1 MPLQDFTTQL
11 QLFPSSRDSA
21 DWADVEPAVRSTSF
35 FSATVEDAHVLGR
48 LKKLVAK
55 GLEEGWSMGEFVYH
69 AENMLDEL
77 RAYPPADEINDPDA
91 FRKAVDTLDDM
102 NRLRLIFR
110 THNELAAGYAEF
122 CTAFDPFF
130 LHEYPGWRFMR
141 MDGAKEDQKRPDHVA
156 HEYDTRLKTD
166 VQYWLDRNSL
176 DQGGFGNPYGPWG
189 FNSYM
194 YVEPVERQECIDLG
208 LMTKD
213 EKLTVPEALA
223 EWNLPNNLQQI
234 GTASTKM
241 FDNEEIEEI
250 IRACEKEGISV
261 AYDPDAEAVQVQPA
275 PKTPLGVLSVEAFDK
290 WLEQMEADDKA
301 LFEWLE
307 NQNN

>member
-1 MPLQDFTTQL
+1 
-11 QLFPSSRDSA
+11 
-21 DWADVEPAVRSTSF
+21 
-35 FSATVEDAHVLGR
+35 
-48 LKKLVAK
+48 
-55 GLEEGWSMGEFVYH
+55 MGEFVYH

-141 MDGAKEDQKRPDHVA
+141 MDGAKEDQKRHDHVA
-156 HEYDTRLKTD
+156 HEYETRLKTD
-166 VQYWLDRNSL
+166 VQFWLDRNSL

-189 FNSYM
+189 FNSWM

-208 LMTKD
+208 LMSKD
-213 EKLTVPEALA
+213 EKITVPEELA

-234 GTASTKM
+234 GTASTKS
-241 FDNEEIEEI
+241 FDDEAIAEI
-250 IRACEKEGISV
+250 IRSCAEEGIEVS
-261 AYDPDAEAVQVQPA
+261 YEPDLQALQVQPS
-275 PKTPLGVLSVEAFDK
+275 PGTPLGILSDEAFDE
-290 WLEQMEADDKA
+290 WLEQLERESAELHA
-301 LFEWLE
+301 WLDAKK
-307 NQNN
+307 